1 MFSIPTCSVHG
12 EVPLLP
18 QEVEV
23 LQGSPQR
30 GRPARHPPLL
40 CRLHRR
46 ECQGLRQLIDGQN
59 GSSS

>member
-1 MFSIPTCSVHG
+1 MFSVPTCRVHG

-46 ECQGLRQLIDGQN
+46 ECQGLRQLIDGQ
-59 GSSS
+59 